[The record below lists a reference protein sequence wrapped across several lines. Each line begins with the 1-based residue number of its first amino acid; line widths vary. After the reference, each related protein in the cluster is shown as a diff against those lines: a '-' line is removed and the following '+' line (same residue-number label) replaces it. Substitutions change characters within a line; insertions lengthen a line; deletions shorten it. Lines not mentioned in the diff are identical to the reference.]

1 MSKTTDAF
9 VEQNRDRLLDE
20 LKEFLRIPSIST
32 LPEHRGDIDRA
43 AEFVANSLRNVGM
56 ENVEIVPTAKHP
68 LVYADWMHAPGKPTV
83 LCYGHYDVQPADPL
97 EEWNS
102 PPFEPEVRDGNIYGR
117 GTADDKGQMYMHV
130 KAIEALRT
138 ADGTLPINVKFLV
151 EGEEE
156 VGGESIAKYV
166 AENPEKLKAD
176 VALVSD
182 TELFADG
189 IPTCASACA
198 DWSIWKWNPP
208 GPARDLHSGLYGG
221 AAPNPIFGLVE
232 LLSKVKNANGVIQV
246 PGIYDDVEPPA
257 PAEKRSWKRL
267 PFSEEEF
274 RLKEVGSSE
283 LTGEKKP
290 SVLERVWAR
299 PTFEVHGIAGGFT
312 GAGAKTVIPAK
323 ATAKVSIRL
332 VPKQDPEKV
341 VAAFREFVEKHTPK
355 GIHFEV
361 RVLSAGPGLSVN
373 PDHPAIKWPPR
384 RSATFWA
391 RRPFSSA
398 PADRF
403 PSWAT
408 SPTHLGIPTVLMGF
422 GLPDDGLHSPNE
434 KYVWKITTTASR
446 PSRTSS
452 SSTARRPC
460 KWHSARSTSCSST
473 PASSSSSPSSNGTR
487 PRSTGFLAINVKGPY
502 FLVQA
507 LLPIFANPASIVIDE
522 SA

>member
-1 MSKTTDAF
+1 M
-9 VEQNRDRLLDE
+9 
-20 LKEFLRIPSIST
+20 
-32 LPEHRGDIDRA
+32 
-43 AEFVANSLRNVGM
+43 
-56 ENVEIVPTAKHP
+56 
-68 LVYADWMHAPGKPTV
+68 
-83 LCYGHYDVQPADPL
+83 
-97 EEWNS
+97 
-102 PPFEPEVRDGNIYGR
+102 
-117 GTADDKGQMYMHV
+117 
-130 KAIEALRT
+130 KAIEALR
-138 ADGTLPINVKFLV
+138 AANGTLPINVKFLV

-189 IPTCASACA
+189 IPTLCIGLRGLIYIEVES
-198 DWSIWKWNPP
+198 S

-283 LTGEKKP
+283 LTGERKP

-312 GAGAKTVIPAK
+312 AAGAKTVIPAK
-323 ATAKVSIRL
+323 VTAKVSFRL
-332 VPKQDPEKV
+332 VPKQDPDKV
-341 VAAFREFVEKHTPK
+341 IAAFREFVGKHTPK

-361 RVLSAGPGLSVN
+361 RILSAGPGLVVN
-373 PDHPAIKWPPR
+373 PDHPAIKVAAKAFSDILGKKTVFI
-384 RSATFWA
+384 RSGGSIPIVGDFA
-391 RRPFSSA
+391 
-398 PADRF
+398 
-403 PSWAT
+403 
-408 SPTHLGIPTVLMGF
+408 THLGIPTVLMGF

-434 KYVWKITTTASR
+434 KYHLENYYKGIMTVAHFFEQYG
-446 PSRTSS
+446 
-452 SSTARRPC
+452 A
-460 KWHSARSTSCSST
+460 AAE
-473 PASSSSSPSSNGTR
+473 PAPPSSPQSE
-487 PRSTGFLAINVKGPY
+487 V
-502 FLVQA
+502 
-507 LLPIFANPASIVIDE
+507 LPTAN
-522 SA
+522 